1 MKTCLGT
8 RHCGVINAADAGSV
22 PADPANLPGGGNDA
36 DATATAAAA
45 VMRALEGRQLHL
57 PRAAV
62 LEIVS
67 TRTRLLADFAAHR
80 ALTGDHEVARAA
92 RAGDVGL
99 LQLLDRGTQ
108 DRKDLETLLCAAL
121 RCAEPCTLCPPPRD
135 ATPTECGCA
144 SAQRSRASPRVR
156 LERAAPR

>member
-22 PADPANLPGGGNDA
+22 PADPAMNLPGGGNDA

-92 RAGDVGL
+92 RAGDGGQGQP
-99 LQLLDRGTQ
+99 QLR
-108 DRKDLETLLCAAL
+108 
-121 RCAEPCTLCPPPRD
+121 PRHERTNEAD
-135 ATPTECGCA
+135 EQGPWF
-144 SAQRSRASPRVR
+144 SHR
-156 LERAAPR
+156 LFSTR